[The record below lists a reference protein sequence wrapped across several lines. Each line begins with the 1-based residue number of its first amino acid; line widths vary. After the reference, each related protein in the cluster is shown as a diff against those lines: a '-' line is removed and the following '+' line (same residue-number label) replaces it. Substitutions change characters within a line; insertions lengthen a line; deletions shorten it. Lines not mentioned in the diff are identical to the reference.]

1 MSLTATVNKGDYEK
15 HPEGMFAARCYQV
28 IDLGTHLDERWGKRK
43 HLVRV
48 VFETAETMGDGRP
61 FTIGT
66 RYTLSL
72 HEKAQLRKDLE
83 SWFGKALNIEAGF
96 DMKSLIGKTA
106 MLNIAHSADGEYAN
120 IRAINPL
127 PKGMQAEPAV
137 NDPVYYEIGAS
148 DESVLAKLGKKT
160 QEMIAKSDER
170 TGAKDAAPSA
180 RSSSHG
186 KADDPFGDDFN
197 EMPPF

>member
-1 MSLTATVNKGDYEK
+1 MSLTATVTKSDYKK

-48 VFETAETMGDGRP
+48 VFETSETMGDGRP

-83 SWFGKALNIEAGF
+83 SWFGKGF
-96 DMKSLIGKTA
+96 NAEGGFNMKDLIGKTC

-127 PKGMQAEPAV
+127 PKGMQAEPPV
-137 NDPVYYEIGAS
+137 NEPLYYEIGVS
-148 DESVLAKLGKKT
+148 DEATLAKLGKKT
-160 QEMIAKSDER
+160 RETIAASEEVAGVV
-170 TGAKDAAPSA
+170 GAPAAKPAAKFNDSEI
-180 RSSSHG
+180 
-186 KADDPFGDDFN
+186 PF
-197 EMPPF
+197 

>member
-1 MSLTATVNKGDYEK
+1 MSLTATVTKSDYEK

-28 IDLGTHLDERWGKRK
+28 IDLGTHMDERWGKRK

-48 VFETAETMGDGRP
+48 VFETAETMADGRP

-72 HEKAQLRKDLE
+72 HEKAQLRKDLQ
-83 SWFGKALNIEAGF
+83 SWFGKALNTETGF
-96 DMKSLIGKTA
+96 DMKSLIGKTC

-127 PKGMQAEPAV
+127 PKNTTAEPPV
-137 NDPVYYEIGAS
+137 NEPIYYEIGVS
-148 DESVLAKLGKKT
+148 DDAILAKLGKKT
-160 QEMIAKSDER
+160 QEMIAKSEER
-170 TGAKDAAPSA
+170 SGPKAAPA
-180 RSSSHG
+180 AHG
-186 KADDPFGDDFN
+186 HAEDPFGDKLGGDF
-197 EMPPF
+197 